1 MTELD
6 LGAPPRRG
14 GRPTREDAAAL
25 CDRIVAVATDLFLGQ
40 GFGATSIE
48 AVAGAAGVSKRTFY
62 HRFRDKPDLFR
73 AVVRRLI
80 ARWATPYEAELAVV
94 AEQAEPIEE
103 TLLKAA
109 RRILA
114 ATLSPEALQLYRLLI
129 AEAPRFPE
137 LALIINE
144 QSASA
149 GQRLGQ
155 YLAGEARAGRLA
167 LDDPAFAA
175 EQLINMVLAGPRRRA
190 LGLGPA
196 MKPAEL
202 DRWLRRSVA
211 LFLKGCG
218 A

>member
-1 MTELD
+1 MSELD

-25 CDRIVAVATDLFLGQ
+25 GDRIVAVATDLFLGQ

-80 ARWATPYEAELAVV
+80 ARWAATSEAELIV
-94 AEQAEPIEE
+94 ATEPIEE

-114 ATLSPEALQLYRLLI
+114 AALSPEALQLYRLLI